1 MFYKY
6 DSNNLNFKK
15 VPIKRYLVL
24 VLFLLLIFGILGT
37 VGGYFLSN
45 NQKSKNVIIYTS
57 TPNPTPEFSEDKLIN
72 LIKKLKIKFPY
83 IILAQ
88 SKIETGHFKS
98 KIFKENNNLFGLKEA
113 KQRAS
118 TAKGTQNNHAYYED
132 WTYSVYDYALYS
144 CRYLSGFKT
153 EDEYLSY
160 LKENYAEDPKYIN
173 KIKYIIKKE
182 NLKTKF
188 ENHE

>member
-1 MFYKY
+1 MYYKY

-15 VPIKRYLVL
+15 IPVKRYLVL

-37 VGGYFLSN
+37 VGGYFLSSD
-45 NQKSKNVIIYTS
+45 KKPKNIVVYT
-57 TPNPTPEFSEDKLIN
+57 PTSSPEFNEDELIK
-72 LIKKLKIKFPY
+72 LIKKLRIKFPH
-83 IILAQ
+83 IVLAQ

-98 KIFKENNNLFGLKEA
+98 KIFKENHNLFGLKEA

-118 TAKGTQNNHAYYED
+118 TAEGTQYNHAYYED

-144 CRYLSGFKT
+144 CRYLSGFKN

-173 KIKYIIKKE
+173 KIKSIVKKE

-188 ENHE
+188 EIYE